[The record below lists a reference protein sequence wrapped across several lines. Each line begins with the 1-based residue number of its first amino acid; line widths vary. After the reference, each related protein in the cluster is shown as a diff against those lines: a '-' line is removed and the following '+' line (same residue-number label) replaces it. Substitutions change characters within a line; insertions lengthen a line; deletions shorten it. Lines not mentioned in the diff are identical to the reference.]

1 MKRFII
7 TLAAVLVSCMMF
19 AQNKVT
25 VESGKLSV
33 LREKRTATIE
43 FDFSDAMVGDQTL
56 NEYLKSRG
64 NDYLEDWP
72 SDQEEAG
79 EYFIKEFNR
88 RRGISMKIRES
99 ESVKKADY
107 HIVVTVL
114 YYNPGNQI
122 AKNIPL
128 IAKGGATTISGYIEI
143 FDKSTK
149 KNDCVC
155 KIVIDEVSGASYPAD
170 ATRLGFTYISIVRKI
185 EELLEAE

>member
-64 NDYLEDWP
+64 DDYLEDWP

-143 FDKSTK
+143 FDRNSKKS
-149 KNDCVC
+149 VC
-155 KIVIDEVSGASYPAD
+155 NIVIDEVSGASYPAD